1 MNNIAHSHFRVKKQG
16 SARACAWYQISNQ
29 EAAPREP
36 ALRRLL
42 KQALVN
48 KWNPV
53 QERVALEA
61 TKYQRLDIYRQP
73 LSFPT
78 QACNTRQL
86 LRTTARTSANASVW
100 SPCAFLD

>member
-1 MNNIAHSHFRVKKQG
+1 MNNIAHSHFRVRKQG

-29 EAAPREP
+29 AAAPREP

-53 QERVALEA
+53 GERDLVILRSYAGFV
-61 TKYQRLDIYRQP
+61 QRQNCGPKFNGPKD
-73 LSFPT
+73 
-78 QACNTRQL
+78 
-86 LRTTARTSANASVW
+86 
-100 SPCAFLD
+100 